1 MTSLTSFRP
10 AAAALLLAARLAAAA
25 PAADAIT
32 SLPGWSGALPSR
44 MWSGFLSGGSD
55 VQGGV
60 TYAKEM
66 WYMAAEC
73 EQPDPSKC
81 PVILWSNGGPGASS
95 AYGFFTELGPFTL
108 SSESL
113 ATSPP
118 TLFRNP
124 YSWTTLATVVILNGP
139 APVGYSYCS
148 AAGPS
153 GSFASCG
160 SWNDTRTAVAN
171 EVFVR
176 SLFAAFPEF
185 SSRDFYLVGESYAGV
200 YLTQL
205 TELLLAGGA
214 TPNLRGLAL
223 GDACMGTEVLCG
235 PGRGGPF
242 PSLLFRAGMACMS
255 LQTTDRIFS
264 ECPYALLRDGPM
276 EAATPACRAAVAQ
289 ADVDCPESS
298 FGAEGYNYLDECPPD
313 PFDAQRRAG
322 GGALPAPPAQPS
334 GYPCGGDGALK
345 TWVTDARV
353 KAALHVAPNAA
364 YHSGDNGAGF
374 TYNVTFPSALPL
386 MNRLQTGVDGV
397 RVLVYNGATDPGIS
411 VIRTS
416 NWTYD
421 LGFPVEEAWRPWVQP
436 NSSVVLG
443 HVVQWQGNF
452 HQATILGA
460 GHMVPGFKPW
470 PALLMLDTWLSGAAW
485 PRLPDTG
492 AKEAALDEEAARRRA
507 QLFPL

>member
-1 MTSLTSFRP
+1 MAGRALAFASAL
-10 AAAALLLAARLAAAA
+10 AALVSAS
-25 PAADAIT
+25 PSADEIKT
-32 SLPGWSGALPSR
+32 LPGWAGPLPSR

-55 VQGGV
+55 VQNGV
-60 TYAKEM
+60 TYSKQM

-73 EQPDPSKC
+73 TAPDPTTC
-81 PVILWSNGGPGASS
+81 PVLLWSNGGPGASS

-118 TLFRNP
+118 TLFANP
-124 YSWTTLATVVILNGP
+124 YSWTNLATVVILNGP
-139 APVGYSYCS
+139 APVGYSFCS
-148 AAGPS
+148 PAGPS

-160 SWNDTRTAVAN
+160 SWNDTRTALAN

-185 SSRDFYLVGESYAGV
+185 TSREFFIIGESYAGV

-205 TELLLAGGA
+205 TELLLAGGGA
-214 TPNLRGLAL
+214 PNLRGLAL

-264 ECPYALLRDGPM
+264 ECPYELLRDGPM
-276 EAATPACRAAVAQ
+276 DAATPACRAAVAQ

-298 FGAEGYNYLDECPPD
+298 FGAQGYNYLDECPPD
-313 PFDAQRRAG
+313 PFNNVARG
-322 GGALPAPPAQPS
+322 GSSMLPAPPAQPG

-345 TWVTDARV
+345 TWITDPRV

-364 YHSGDNGAGF
+364 YHSGGSSRRCVASIGGQWLGSRCLF
-374 TYNVTFPSALPL
+374 VSSERRPLLPL
-386 MNRLQTGVDGV
+386 PPSPYRQRRRLHVQRHVSVRAAADEAAADGRRQRARSRLQWCYRSRHKRYSD
-397 RVLVYNGATDPGIS
+397 
-411 VIRTS
+411 
-416 NWTYD
+416 
-421 LGFPVEEAWRPWVQP
+421 VE
-436 NSSVVLG
+436 
-443 HVVQWQGNF
+443 
-452 HQATILGA
+452 
-460 GHMVPGFKPW
+460 
-470 PALLMLDTWLSGAAW
+470 LDI
-485 PRLPDTG
+485 
-492 AKEAALDEEAARRRA
+492 
-507 QLFPL
+507 